1 METKNII
8 FTIVIVIFIILFA
21 GASYFVLNDK
31 VLGTNFLNNVTENT
45 LSFETGN
52 ANEVFHLRDNIYN
65 YEEAQAACKA
75 YNSRLASLNEVI
87 DAYKEGANWCSY
99 GWSDGQMALF
109 PTQKDF
115 WEKLQSDPVRRN
127 ECGVPGVNGGYFE
140 NKNYQFGAN
149 CYGEKPCAKGSEI
162 QKDRQTKFDFETE
175 KYKGMIG
182 DGSLKVA
189 PFNEERWFQ

>member
-8 FTIVIVIFIILFA
+8 FTIVIVIFVILFA
-21 GASYFVLNDK
+21 GASYFILNDK
-31 VLGTNFLNNVTENT
+31 ILTTDIFNVTEKT
-45 LSFETGN
+45 LPYETGDS
-52 ANEVFHLRDNIYN
+52 NEVFHLRDNIYN

-87 DAYKEGANWCSY
+87 DAYKDGANWCSY

-115 WEKLQSDPVRRN
+115 WEKLQSDPERKH

-140 NKNYQFGAN
+140 NRNYQFGAN

-162 QKDRQTKFDFETE
+162 QKDKETEFDFETE
-175 KYKGMIG
+175 KYKGMIS

>member
-8 FTIVIVIFIILFA
+8 FTIVIVIFIVLFA
-21 GASYFVLNDK
+21 GASYFILNDK
-31 VLGTNFLNNVTENT
+31 VLSDDIFNVTKNT
-45 LSFETGN
+45 LSFETGD

-87 DAYKEGANWCSY
+87 DSYKEGANWCSY

-115 WEKLQSDPVRRN
+115 WQKLQSDPERRH

-162 QKDRQTKFDFETE
+162 QKDKQTEFDFETE
-175 KYKGMIG
+175 KYKGLIG

>member
-1 METKNII
+1 METSNII
-8 FTIVIVIFIILFA
+8 FTVVIVIFVILFA
-21 GASYFVLNDK
+21 GASYFILSDK
-31 VLGTNFLNNVTENT
+31 VLSTDILNVTENT
-45 LSFETGN
+45 LSYETGD
-52 ANEVFHLRDNIYN
+52 ANEVFHLKDNIYN

-115 WEKLQSDPVRRN
+115 WEKLQGDPARRQ

-162 QKDRQTKFDFETE
+162 QKDKQTKFDFETE
-175 KYKGMIG
+175 KYKGMIS

>member
-1 METKNII
+1 METNNII
-8 FTIVIVIFIILFA
+8 FTIVIVIFIVLFA

-31 VLGTNFLNNVTENT
+31 VLSDNANNSNNT
-45 LSFETGN
+45 LKFETGN
-52 ANEVFHLRDNIYN
+52 SNEVFHLRDNIYSYN
-65 YEEAQAACKA
+65 EAKAACKA
-75 YNSRLASLNEVI
+75 YNARLASINEVI
-87 DAYKEGANWCSY
+87 DAYKAGANWCSY

-115 WEKLQSDPVRRN
+115 WEKLQGDPMRKH

-140 NKNYQFGAN
+140 NKNYQFGVN

-162 QKDRQTKFDFETE
+162 QKDKTTYNHEAE
-175 KYKGMIG
+175 KYKGMIS

-189 PFNEERWFQ
+189 PFNESRWFQ